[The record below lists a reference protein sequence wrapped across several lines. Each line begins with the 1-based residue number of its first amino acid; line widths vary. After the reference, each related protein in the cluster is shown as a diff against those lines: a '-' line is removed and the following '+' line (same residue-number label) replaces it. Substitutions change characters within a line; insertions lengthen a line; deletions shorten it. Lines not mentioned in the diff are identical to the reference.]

1 MTISL
6 FTKLS
11 IAAAATMI
19 TFSPALADWR
29 GKPHNNY
36 GYQQHYGEGSYHNY
50 KKRRHARE
58 HFHHHHGHYGHYG
71 HRHWKPRFYA
81 WRYGYNPYRGW

>member
-1 MTISL
+1 
-6 FTKLS
+6 
-11 IAAAATMI
+11 MI

-50 KKRRHARE
+50 KQRRHARE
-58 HFHHHHGHYGHYG
+58 HFHHHHEHYGHYG